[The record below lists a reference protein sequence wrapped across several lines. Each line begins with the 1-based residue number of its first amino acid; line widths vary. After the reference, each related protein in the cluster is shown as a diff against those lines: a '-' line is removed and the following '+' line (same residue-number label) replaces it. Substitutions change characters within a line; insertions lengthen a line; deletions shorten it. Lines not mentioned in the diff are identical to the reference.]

1 MPYYLQAFTL
11 FLISLTTFSLPATVT
26 KQLMTFVVEEVHNGT
41 SFKHLTDIEN
51 GSKKE
56 SFFVNNKSVG
66 PFEYEDTL
74 LNAQKEET
82 KKERKKTQEDRIRM
96 YETQYKARVK
106 IAQSDLKQAL
116 STLENELV
124 QLADERIKP
133 FIVYKND
140 TVSSADQTAAIKEKL
155 IPDARKLAESSP
167 DIDIKKINDM
177 TAELR
182 SLIARVHETFVVAV
196 NNGINKA
203 DDTKLLKELLTLL

>member
-1 MPYYLQAFTL
+1 MSYHLQAFTL

-26 KQLMTFVVEEVHNGT
+26 KQLMTFVVEEAHNGT

-66 PFEYEDTL
+66 PLEYEDTL

-116 STLENELV
+116 STLENELT

-133 FIVYKND
+133 FIVYKSD
-140 TVSSADQTAAIKEKL
+140 TMSSADQTAAIKEKL
-155 IPDARKLAESSP
+155 MPDARKLAESSP

-182 SLIARVHETFVVAV
+182 SLIPRVHETFITAV